1 MNLRNV
7 LVSQRY
13 YLFISC
19 TAFFSIILIQRNR
32 ITSWLLFIY
41 LFIYL
46 LGNLGGHILQLYN
59 YIAFITARWL
69 LKTISS
75 RFIC

>member
-1 MNLRNV
+1 MDLRNV

-41 LFIYL
+41 L